1 MKLALIGGGGARTPL
16 LVNGLIRS
24 DLPIREISL
33 YDPDRSRLALMTNLA
48 RTRAGSVALTAADT
62 AADAVTGADFVFIS
76 IRVGGIA
83 ARAHDEA
90 TALAH
95 GIVGQETVGPGGFA
109 KAMRTVPHV
118 VAYARDVQAH
128 APEAWIINF
137 TNPVGIV
144 TQAVRTATGARVIGI
159 CDTPTELYEEVRH
172 ALEVPST
179 DSYVDYFGL
188 NHLGWIRE
196 VYHRGEPQLH
206 RLWEEPERLARIYR
220 SPLFAREFLEKLR
233 LLPTEY
239 VYYYYRS
246 ADAYANVMRAGTSR
260 AKVIEGL
267 NRQLFADLAGP
278 SQDPVTVYESYIAA
292 RDAGYMQIE
301 SGSAAARVK
310 SPWAE
315 VTGYDKIALNT
326 VRGIHF
332 DSNAIIPLNVLNR
345 GNLPDLADEDVIEV
359 PCVVNGAGAL
369 PLHSGAVPEAVRSLL
384 VHVKEY
390 ERLTVE
396 AALSRDVDA
405 ATRALAR
412 NPLVPDVA
420 TAERL
425 VAALVLESGSESP
438 GV

>member
-1 MKLALIGGGGARTPL
+1 MKLAIIGAGGARTPL

-24 DLPIREISL
+24 DLPIGEIAL
-33 YDPDRSRLALMTNLA
+33 YDPDEARLHTMASLA
-48 RTRAGSVALTAADT
+48 RTRAGSVVLTPCTSSAA
-62 AADAVTGADFVFIS
+62 AVTGADFVFIS

-118 VAYARDVQAH
+118 VAYAREVQRL
-128 APEAWIINF
+128 APNAWIINF

-144 TQAVRTATGARVIGI
+144 TQAVRTATRARVIGI
-159 CDTPTELYEEVRH
+159 CDTPTELYEEVCH
-172 ALEVPST
+172 ALDVPSAE
-179 DSYVDYFGL
+179 SYVDYFGL

-206 RLWEEPERLARIYR
+206 RLWEQPGRLRRIYR
-220 SPLFAREFLEKLR
+220 SSLFTLEFLQRLR

-246 ADAYANVMRAGTSR
+246 ADAYANVVRTGTSR
-260 AKVIEGL
+260 ARVIEGL
-267 NRQLFADLAGP
+267 NRQLFSDLAAAA
-278 SQDPVTVYESYIAA
+278 QDPVAVYESYIAA

-301 SGSAAARVK
+301 SGKTGPRPK
-310 SPWAE
+310 SPWGE
-315 VTGYDKIALNT
+315 LTGYDKIALNT

-332 DSNAIIPLNVLNR
+332 GNNAIIPLNVENR
-345 GNLPDLADEDVIEV
+345 GNLPDLADDDVIEV
-359 PCVVNGAGAL
+359 PCLVNGNGAR
-369 PLHSGAVPEAVRSLL
+369 PLHCGAVPDAVRSLL
-384 VHVKEY
+384 VQVKEY

-396 AALSRDVDA
+396 AALTRDGET

-412 NPLVPDVA
+412 NPLVPDDA
-420 TAERL
+420 TARQL
-425 VAALVLESGSESP
+425 ISALVLQS
-438 GV
+438 